1 MSRNNRSSKLALR
14 IICGLLA
21 ALMVLGGLVS
31 IGFMLVDHAHA
42 AEYPEDLRVHIGLKY
57 ASTMQASYAI
67 YSESGFSV
75 VNQNVSDRSMRFEE
89 ERGPGTKKGKQP
101 LGARKGKETAS
112 PVETLEGTNPTTPY
126 LSPVKLM
133 SNF

>member
-1 MSRNNRSSKLALR
+1 MVREENVTTETGS
-14 IICGLLA
+14 A
-21 ALMVLGGLVS
+21 ACYIAG
-31 IGFMLVDHAHA
+31 
-42 AEYPEDLRVHIGLKY
+42 
-57 ASTMQASYAI
+57 
-67 YSESGFSV
+67 
-75 VNQNVSDRSMRFEE
+75 FEE

-112 PVETLEGTNPTTPY
+112 PVETLEGTNPTTLY